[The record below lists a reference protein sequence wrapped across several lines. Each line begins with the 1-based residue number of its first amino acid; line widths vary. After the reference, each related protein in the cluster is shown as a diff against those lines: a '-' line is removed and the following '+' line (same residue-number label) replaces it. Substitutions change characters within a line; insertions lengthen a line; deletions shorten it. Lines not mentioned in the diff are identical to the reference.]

1 MKDTVSALRSSGPW
15 GRKTDVFSRDVQDS
29 EGNRG
34 APSGEHSPRLGRGE
48 SGQALLGQTQ
58 ASALPQ
64 VLPSHGQ
71 VYTAPGGTV
80 WGPPVLFKWAFKF

>member
-48 SGQALLGQTQ
+48 SGQA
-58 ASALPQ
+58 SALPQ